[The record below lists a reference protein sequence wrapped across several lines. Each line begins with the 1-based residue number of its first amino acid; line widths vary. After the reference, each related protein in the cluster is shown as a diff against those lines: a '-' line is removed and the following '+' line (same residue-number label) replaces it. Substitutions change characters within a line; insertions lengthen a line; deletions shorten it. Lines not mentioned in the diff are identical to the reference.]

1 MKTNTGKLRATFF
14 GMAISVATFS
24 GAMANN
30 GAILNSDPID
40 INGYVSEEQ
49 NVSDAELENVKSE
62 LRKQKTAIV
71 VNKQKKKKYGE
82 LSRSTEKL
90 ADVTEDMIE
99 ERKESQVTIDKFNKK
114 IDCLMAEG
122 QKEGCEE
129 FVRGPK
135 EDTISVQQAAPVA
148 PQVIEAPIQAPSN
161 VMKFGS
167 TIKVLPYS
175 GLTTLMSDNESL
187 EAGLVGGIKIES
199 NANGRV
205 SVGVGF
211 NYTSLA
217 TTDFGGSNY
226 MNSGYV
232 DYYESYYG
240 GREIEYS
247 NMNFDIYSKFFMLDN
262 DKFRPYV
269 GAGIGYNRTT
279 MAYADNNQASSSYN
293 GQYYGYSFGKE
304 EVTTSNV
311 NIELMIGSEVKF
323 TDSIGANLEL
333 NYSRS
338 LGGNLS
344 AEKGVNPYLAPD
356 QQRLEDLS
364 DELGESNIVSLFAG
378 MLIEF

>member
-1 MKTNTGKLRATFF
+1 MKTNRGKLAATFL
-14 GMAISVATFS
+14 GMAMTVATFS

-30 GAILNSDPID
+30 GAVLNSDPIN
-40 INGYVSEEQ
+40 INGYVTEEE

-129 FVRGPK
+129 YVKAPK
-135 EDTISVQQAAPVA
+135 EDILNVQQAAPIA
-148 PQVIEAPIQAPSN
+148 PQVVEAPIQVPTTGD
-161 VMKFGS
+161 KFGS

-187 EAGLVGGIKIES
+187 EAGLVGGIKIET
-199 NANGRV
+199 NANDRFSIGI
-205 SVGVGF
+205 GF
-211 NYTSLA
+211 NYTSLS
-217 TTDFGGSNY
+217 TQDYGGSNY

-232 DYYESYYG
+232 DYYNSYYG
-240 GREIEYS
+240 GREMEYK
-247 NMNFDIYSKFFMLDN
+247 NMNFDIYSKFFIIKN
-262 DKFRPYV
+262 DRFRPFV

-279 MAYADNNQASSSYN
+279 MAYADNNQASSSYG
-293 GQYYGYSFGKE
+293 GQYYGYNFGSE
-304 EVTTSNV
+304 EVITSNV
-311 NIELMIGSEVKF
+311 NIELMIGSEIKF
-323 TDSIGANLEL
+323 TESIGANIEL

-344 AEKGVNPYLAPD
+344 SEKGVNPYLAPD

-364 DELGESNIVSLFAG
+364 EELGESNIVSLFAG